1 MVSRRQFLHAG
12 AGIGATALLSACGS
26 LGGSSGQSEAGP
38 PRPGG
43 TLRVGALGKASS
55 VARDPHGTQSNESD
69 YLILSLL
76 YDTLTAPGE
85 ATVAPR
91 LATRWE
97 SSPDL
102 RSWRFELAEGVR
114 FHDGRPMT
122 SADVVWSLR
131 RLRESPSGS
140 MRLPGIQPSG
150 IQPDGPGAVVIT
162 SDYPNSEVPVQT
174 RFATFVLPQGSADP
188 VGAPGT
194 GPFKLDWFQ
203 DGNARLVRNDEWFG
217 DRPLLDAIEV
227 RLFEKPETMANAL
240 LTDQIDLAS
249 NVGAVA
255 ARTAE
260 RQSGV
265 QVMRRPDDTAMA
277 VVMRTSDGPYTDPRV
292 RRAFRLA
299 VDRRDLV
306 RKSLSGYGS
315 VANDILGTA
324 DPLYAHDLP
333 QRERNLQEANRLLDE
348 AEFPRSQPHQLLTT
362 EQMPGM
368 ADSATLFARQ
378 LRDVG
383 VNIEVVKQ
391 ESSTFLGKSKGRA
404 PLYTTYWGT
413 NDSVTFCASKL
424 LLSDSSMNEANW
436 REPAFDEAYRKAIST
451 NDPELH
457 KRYTHDMQE
466 IEYESSGYLLW
477 GMADGVDLAKST
489 IGGLPKLPGYGRVQL
504 ERAWMT

>member
-1 MVSRRQFLHAG
+1 
-12 AGIGATALLSACGS
+12 
-26 LGGSSGQSEAGP
+26 
-38 PRPGG
+38 
-43 TLRVGALGKASS
+43 
-55 VARDPHGTQSNESD
+55 
-69 YLILSLL
+69 
-76 YDTLTAPGE
+76 
-85 ATVAPR
+85 
-91 LATRWE
+91 
-97 SSPDL
+97 
-102 RSWRFELAEGVR
+102 
-114 FHDGRPMT
+114 
-122 SADVVWSLR
+122 
-131 RLRESPSGS
+131 
-140 MRLPGIQPSG
+140 
-150 IQPDGPGAVVIT
+150 
-162 SDYPNSEVPVQT
+162 
-174 RFATFVLPQGSADP
+174 
-188 VGAPGT
+188 
-194 GPFKLDWFQ
+194 
-203 DGNARLVRNDEWFG
+203 
-217 DRPLLDAIEV
+217 
-227 RLFEKPETMANAL
+227 MANAL

-265 QVMRRPDDTAMA
+265 QVVRRPDDTAMA
-277 VVMRTSDGPYTDPRV
+277 IVMRTSDGPYADPRV

-299 VDRRDLV
+299 VDRQDLV
-306 RKSLSGYGS
+306 RKSLSGYGP

-348 AEFPRSQPHQLLTT
+348 AKFPRSQPHQLLTT

-391 ESSTFLGKSKGRA
+391 ESSTFLGKSKGKA

-457 KRYTHDMQE
+457 KRYTHDMQK